1 MALVPLALYFRSSR
15 AGPIIAAATAFGL
28 TFFGLLLNWIRL
40 FGMAAYVALV
50 IVQTLWVTVAF
61 LGGLMLRDR
70 LPGRWKVVAFPITVL
85 VGEFARSNLP
95 WGGFSWGGL
104 GYTQHDNLPMLRLAA
119 YAGVWGVTFI
129 VALVNSM
136 LAEAILG
143 LRRLRLAAAWVV
155 GAVVLMVLPALL
167 PVTTP
172 GGKRARIAMVQGNVP
187 ENTVDPNAD
196 DLIVLQNHVGMTRRF
211 DTSGISLVVWAE
223 GTLERDPFEDPDFGA
238 AVSETIKHTGTP
250 LLAGATYD
258 SPRPGPPG
266 VKNMSLMYQ
275 ADGSLSGVY
284 IKQRLVPFG
293 EWVPLRSILEPLVP
307 EIRRVPVDL
316 VRGTR
321 STVFQIPD
329 GKFASVICYE
339 STYPDLVRSFV
350 TRGARMLVVST
361 NNSSYGR
368 TPQSEQH
375 LAFSQLRA
383 AEQRMW
389 VAHTAISGNSAVITP
404 EGRITQSTG
413 LFRQE
418 VLTPTIRFATRVT
431 PYARFGDWLPLAALS
446 VMVAAILAA
455 GFRILRS
462 RTSS

>member
-1 MALVPLALYFRSSR
+1 VALVPVALYFRSSR
-15 AGPIIAAATAFGL
+15 AGPVIAAATAFGL

-50 IVQTLWVTVAF
+50 IVQTLWVAVAF
-61 LGGLMLRDR
+61 LGGLALRNR
-70 LPGRWKVVAFPITVL
+70 LPERWKVVAFPVTFL

-119 YAGVWGVTFI
+119 YTGVWGITFI

-143 LRRLRLAAAWVV
+143 LKRLRLAAAWVV
-155 GAVVLMVLPALL
+155 GAAVVMVLPALL

-172 GGKRARIAMVQGNVP
+172 AGKRIRIAMVQGNVP

-196 DLIVLQNHVGMTRRF
+196 DLMVLENHVGLTRNLE
-211 DTSGISLVVWAE
+211 TSGLSLVVWAE
-223 GTLERDPFEDPDFGA
+223 GTLERDPVKDPDFGA
-238 AVSETIKHTGTP
+238 AVSETIRHTGTP
-250 LLAGATYD
+250 LLAGATFD
-258 SPRPGPPG
+258 SSRPGPPG

-275 ADGSLSGVY
+275 ADGSQSGLY

-293 EWVPLRSILEPLVP
+293 EWVPLRGILEPLVP

-316 VRGTR
+316 VRGRR
-321 STVFQIPD
+321 STVFQVPE
-329 GKFASVICYE
+329 GRFASVICYE

-404 EGRITQSTG
+404 EGRIIQSTD
-413 LFRQE
+413 LFTQE

-431 PYARFGDWLPLAALS
+431 PYARLGDWVPLASLT
-446 VMVAAILAA
+446 VMVVALLAT
-455 GFRILRS
+455 GVRFLR
-462 RTSS
+462 RTLS